1 MSQTQACRE
10 FEQDLVLYHYGDC
23 VGADKQRVESHLE
36 RCDACRGF
44 LQELKAFL
52 PSTLAVDEPPPSFW
66 QDYSREMRI
75 KLAAADEKPN
85 WMRALASLF
94 RPWPIPALAATAI
107 VTIGLTMTLG
117 HFRWWSADTP
127 SSSDEYV
134 EMASNAD
141 FFKSMDL
148 LDSMDILES
157 IESQDAQKGE
167 AGPQNL

>member
-1 MSQTQACRE
+1 MSQTHACKE

-36 RCDACRGF
+36 RCDACRDF

-52 PSTLAVDEPPPSFW
+52 PSTLAVDEPPSSFW

-85 WMRALASLF
+85 WMRALASFF
-94 RPWPIPALAATAI
+94 RPWPIPALAAAAI
-107 VTIGLTMTLG
+107 VTIGLTMTVG
-117 HFRWWSADTP
+117 HFRWSADMP
-127 SSSDEYV
+127 SGSDEYV

-148 LDSMDILES
+148 LDSMDLLES
-157 IESQDAQKGE
+157 IESQEAQKGE